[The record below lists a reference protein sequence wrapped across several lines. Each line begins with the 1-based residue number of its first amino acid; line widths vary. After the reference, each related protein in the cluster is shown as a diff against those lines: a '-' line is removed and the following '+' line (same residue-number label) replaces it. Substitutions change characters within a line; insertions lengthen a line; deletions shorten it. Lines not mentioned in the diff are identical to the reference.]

1 MKFVGPVNSA
11 RDPRMWDVM
20 KSGWKVKYKRL
31 LFMNS
36 SMNSEICSPEMRHKK
51 KKKKRKCK
59 SKTQQM
65 WIQIDTKFA

>member
-36 SMNSEICSPEMRHKK
+36 SMNSEICSPEMRDKKKNKK
-51 KKKKRKCK
+51 KK
-59 SKTQQM
+59 TQMQK
-65 WIQIDTKFA
+65 QNATNVDPNRY